1 LRGDIKLVEYLHLG
15 GKKAGGSEAEGF
27 EAEEQKEGCKIEEN
41 YNCLSEIDMSNKCP
55 EIIKFPRDKHLVLL
69 HRIKN

>member
-1 LRGDIKLVEYLHLG
+1 VARRQE
-15 GKKAGGSEAEGF
+15 AGGRRQEAED
-27 EAEEQKEGCKIEEN
+27 QKEGCKIEEN